1 MGKTAIYPGSFD
13 PITNGHLDLIE
24 RGLKIF
30 DEIIVTIAVNPIK
43 QPLFTIEERM
53 ELIREVLSDHP
64 RVKIDHFTGLLVDY
78 VRRQDTNVILRGLR
92 AVSDFDYEFQLALM
106 NRRLAPEI
114 ETVFLMTS
122 LKWVFL
128 SSSILKE
135 AVSLGGVIEDI
146 RTARGF
152 PATAREV
159 RIEMIGLGTPSESYR
174 HGQK

>member
-13 PITNGHLDLIE
+13 PITNGHLDLVQ

-30 DEIIVTIAVNPIK
+30 DEIIVAIAVNPVK
-43 QPLFTIEERM
+43 QPLFTIEERVEM
-53 ELIREVLSDHP
+53 IQEVLENHP
-64 RVKIDHFTGLLVDY
+64 RVKITHFTGLLVDF
-78 VRRQDTNVILRGLR
+78 VRSQNTNVILRGLR

-135 AVSLGGVIEDI
+135 AVSLGGVVEGIVPPVVFKRLQEKF
-146 RTARGF
+146 G
-152 PATAREV
+152 V
-159 RIEMIGLGTPSESYR
+159 
-174 HGQK
+174 K

>member
-30 DEIIVTIAVNPIK
+30 DEIIVAIAVNPVK
-43 QPLFTIEERM
+43 KPLFTIEERVD
-53 ELIREVLSDHP
+53 LIREVLEDHP
-64 RVKIDHFTGLLVDY
+64 RVRIDHFTGLLVDY

-135 AVSLGGVIEDI
+135 AVSLGGVVEDI
-146 RTARGF
+146 VPLVVFQRLRDKFG
-152 PATAREV
+152 V
-159 RIEMIGLGTPSESYR
+159 
-174 HGQK
+174 K

>member
-30 DEIIVTIAVNPIK
+30 DEIIVAIAVNPVK
-43 QPLFTIEERM
+43 KPLFTIEERV
-53 ELIREVLSDHP
+53 ELISEVLKDHP

-78 VRRQDTNVILRGLR
+78 VRRQETNVILRGLR

-135 AVSLGGVIEDI
+135 AVSLGGVVEDI
-146 RTARGF
+146 VPPLVFQRL
-152 PATAREV
+152 REKFGV
-159 RIEMIGLGTPSESYR
+159 E
-174 HGQK
+174 

>member
-1 MGKTAIYPGSFD
+1 MAKTAVYPGSFD
-13 PITNGHLDLIE
+13 PITNGHLDLIQ

-30 DEIIVTIAVNPIK
+30 DTIIVAIAVNPVK
-43 QPLFTIEERM
+43 TPLFTIAERVEM
-53 ELIREVLSDHP
+53 IREVLNDHP

-78 VRRQDTNVILRGLR
+78 VRSQNTNVILRGLR

-135 AVSLGGVIEDI
+135 AVSLGGAIEGI
-146 RTARGF
+146 VPPVVFKRLRQKF
-152 PATAREV
+152 
-159 RIEMIGLGTPSESYR
+159 GLEE
-174 HGQK
+174 

>member
-43 QPLFTIEERM
+43 QPLFTIEERV
-53 ELIREVLSDHP
+53 ELIREVLNDHP

-78 VRRQDTNVILRGLR
+78 VRRQNTNVILRGLR

-135 AVSLGGVIEDI
+135 AVSLGGVVEDI
-146 RTARGF
+146 VPPVVFQRL
-152 PATAREV
+152 REKF
-159 RIEMIGLGTPSESYR
+159 GL
-174 HGQK
+174 K

>member
-13 PITNGHLDLIE
+13 PITNGHLDLIQ

-30 DEIIVTIAVNPIK
+30 DEIIVAIAVNPVK

-53 ELIREVLSDHP
+53 DLIREVLKDQP
-64 RVKIDHFTGLLVDY
+64 RVKIDHFTGLLVDF
-78 VRRQDTNVILRGLR
+78 VRQQNTNVILRGLR

-106 NRRLAPEI
+106 NRRLAPKI

-135 AVSLGGVIEDI
+135 AVSLGGVVEDI
-146 RTARGF
+146 VPLIVFQRL
-152 PATAREV
+152 REKFGV
-159 RIEMIGLGTPSESYR
+159 
-174 HGQK
+174 K

>member
-1 MGKTAIYPGSFD
+1 MGKVAVYPGSFD
-13 PITNGHLDLIE
+13 PITNGHLDLIQ

-30 DEIIVTIAVNPIK
+30 DTIIVAIAVNPVK
-43 QPLFTIEERM
+43 KPLFTIAERVEM
-53 ELIREVLSDHP
+53 IREVLNDHP

-78 VRRQDTNVILRGLR
+78 VRSQNTNVILRGLR

-135 AVSLGGVIEDI
+135 AVSLGGMIQDI
-146 RTARGF
+146 VPPVVFKRLRQKF
-152 PATAREV
+152 
-159 RIEMIGLGTPSESYR
+159 GLEPE
-174 HGQK
+174 

>member
-1 MGKTAIYPGSFD
+1 MGKIAIYPGSFD

-30 DEIIVTIAVNPIK
+30 DEIIVAIAVNPVK
-43 QPLFTIEERM
+43 QPLFTIEERV
-53 ELIREVLSDHP
+53 ELIREVLNDHP
-64 RVKIDHFTGLLVDY
+64 RIKIDHFTGLLVDF
-78 VRRQDTNVILRGLR
+78 VRQQNTNVILRGLR

-114 ETVFLMTS
+114 ETIFLMTS

-135 AVSLGGVIEDI
+135 AVSLGGVLEDI
-146 RTARGF
+146 VPPIVFQRL
-152 PATAREV
+152 REKF
-159 RIEMIGLGTPSESYR
+159 GL
-174 HGQK
+174 K

>member
-30 DEIIVTIAVNPIK
+30 DEIIVAIAVNPVK
-43 QPLFTIEERM
+43 KPLFTIEERV
-53 ELIREVLSDHP
+53 ELIREVLEDHP
-64 RVKIDHFTGLLVDY
+64 RVRIDHFTGLLVDY
-78 VRRQDTNVILRGLR
+78 VRQQDTNVILRGLR

-135 AVSLGGVIEDI
+135 AVSLGGMVEDI
-146 RTARGF
+146 VPLVVFQRLRDKFG
-152 PATAREV
+152 V
-159 RIEMIGLGTPSESYR
+159 
-174 HGQK
+174 K

>member
-13 PITNGHLDLIE
+13 PITNGHLDLIQ

-30 DEIIVTIAVNPIK
+30 DEIIVAIAVNPIK
-43 QPLFTIEERM
+43 TPLFTIEERVT
-53 ELIREVLSDHP
+53 LIRQVLNDHP

-78 VRRQDTNVILRGLR
+78 VRQQNTNVILRGLR

-135 AVSLGGVIEDI
+135 AVSLGGVVEDI
-146 RTARGF
+146 VPPIVFQRL
-152 PATAREV
+152 REKF
-159 RIEMIGLGTPSESYR
+159 GL
-174 HGQK
+174 K

>member
-13 PITNGHLDLIE
+13 PITNGHLDLIQ

-30 DEIIVTIAVNPIK
+30 DEIIVAIAVNPVK
-43 QPLFTIEERM
+43 QPLFTIEERVQ
-53 ELIREVLSDHP
+53 LIREVLEDHP
-64 RVKIDHFTGLLVDY
+64 RVRIDHFTGLLVDY
-78 VRRQDTNVILRGLR
+78 VRRQNTNVILRGLR

-146 RTARGF
+146 VPPVVF
-152 PATAREV
+152 KHLREKF
-159 RIEMIGLGTPSESYR
+159 GL
-174 HGQK
+174 K

>member
-30 DEIIVTIAVNPIK
+30 DEIIVAIAVNPIK
-43 QPLFTIEERM
+43 KPLFTIEERM
-53 ELIREVLSDHP
+53 DLIRQVLNSHP
-64 RVKIDHFTGLLVDY
+64 RVRIDHFTGLLVDY
-78 VRRQDTNVILRGLR
+78 VRQQETNVILRGLR

-135 AVSLGGVIEDI
+135 AVSLGGLLEDI
-146 RTARGF
+146 VPLVVFQRL
-152 PATAREV
+152 REKF
-159 RIEMIGLGTPSESYR
+159 GL
-174 HGQK
+174 K

>member
-30 DEIIVTIAVNPIK
+30 DEIIVAIAVNPVK
-43 QPLFTIEERM
+43 KPLFTIEERVA
-53 ELIREVLSDHP
+53 LIRQVLSDHP
-64 RVKIDHFTGLLVDY
+64 RVRIDHFTGLLVDY
-78 VRRQDTNVILRGLR
+78 VRQQETNVILRGLR

-135 AVSLGGVIEDI
+135 AVSLGGVLEDI
-146 RTARGF
+146 VPPLVFQRLRDKFG
-152 PATAREV
+152 V
-159 RIEMIGLGTPSESYR
+159 
-174 HGQK
+174 K

>member
-1 MGKTAIYPGSFD
+1 MGKVAIYPGSFD

-30 DEIIVTIAVNPIK
+30 DEIIVAIAINPVK
-43 QPLFTIEERM
+43 QPLFTIDERVEM
-53 ELIREVLSDHP
+53 IRVVLKDHS
-64 RVKIDHFTGLLVDY
+64 RVRIDHFTGLLVDF
-78 VRRQDTNVILRGLR
+78 VRKQGTNVILRGLR

-135 AVSLGGVIEDI
+135 AVSLGGVLQDI
-146 RTARGF
+146 VPPF
-152 PATAREV
+152 VFQKLREKF
-159 RIEMIGLGTPSESYR
+159 GL
-174 HGQK
+174 K

>member
-1 MGKTAIYPGSFD
+1 MGKIAIYPGSFD

-30 DEIIVTIAVNPIK
+30 DEIIVAIAVNPVK
-43 QPLFTIEERM
+43 QPLFTIEERVG
-53 ELIREVLSDHP
+53 LIREVLNDHP
-64 RVKIDHFTGLLVDY
+64 RVKIDHFTGLLVDF
-78 VRRQDTNVILRGLR
+78 VRRQNTNVILRGLR

-135 AVSLGGVIEDI
+135 AVSLGGVVEDI
-146 RTARGF
+146 VPPVVFKRL
-152 PATAREV
+152 REKF
-159 RIEMIGLGTPSESYR
+159 GL
-174 HGQK
+174 K

>member
-1 MGKTAIYPGSFD
+1 MAKTAIYPGSFD

-30 DEIIVTIAVNPIK
+30 DEIIVAIAVNPVK
-43 QPLFTIEERM
+43 KPLFTIEERVD
-53 ELIREVLSDHP
+53 LIRQVLNHHP
-64 RVKIDHFTGLLVDY
+64 RVRIDHFTGLLVDY
-78 VRRQDTNVILRGLR
+78 VRRQQTNVILRGLR

-135 AVSLGGVIEDI
+135 AVSLGGVLEDI
-146 RTARGF
+146 VPPLVFQRL
-152 PATAREV
+152 REKFGV
-159 RIEMIGLGTPSESYR
+159 E
-174 HGQK
+174 

>member
-13 PITNGHLDLIE
+13 PITNGHLDLIQ

-30 DEIIVTIAVNPIK
+30 DEIVVAIAVNPVK
-43 QPLFTIEERM
+43 QPLFSIEERVD
-53 ELIREVLSDHP
+53 LIREVLKDQP
-64 RVKIDHFTGLLVDY
+64 RVRIDHFTGLLVDF
-78 VRRQDTNVILRGLR
+78 VRRQNTNVILRGLR

-135 AVSLGGVIEDI
+135 AVSLGGVVEDI
-146 RTARGF
+146 VPPVVFHRL
-152 PATAREV
+152 REKFGV
-159 RIEMIGLGTPSESYR
+159 
-174 HGQK
+174 K

>member
-1 MGKTAIYPGSFD
+1 MAKIAVYPGSFD
-13 PITNGHLDLIE
+13 PITNGHLDLIQ

-30 DEIIVTIAVNPIK
+30 DTIIVAIAVNPVK
-43 QPLFTIEERM
+43 TPLFTIAERVEM
-53 ELIREVLSDHP
+53 IREVLNDHP

-78 VRRQDTNVILRGLR
+78 VRSQNTNVILRGLR

-135 AVSLGGVIEDI
+135 AVSLGGAIEGI
-146 RTARGF
+146 VPPVVFKKLRQKF
-152 PATAREV
+152 
-159 RIEMIGLGTPSESYR
+159 GLE
-174 HGQK
+174 